1 MQLAADLH
9 LHSRY
14 ASAVSK
20 LMTLENISLMARRKG
35 VDLSGTGDCL
45 QPKWLEELE
54 AGLRPVK
61 DQPGFFALTRELG
74 EAAARQLPEK
84 LRRPLRFL
92 LSTEIHCS
100 PPGTA
105 ELRGPHHLVYF
116 TTFESAWAFHK
127 KLLPYGDLNEGRPRV
142 RLTSAQLLEMVLDQ
156 GDGCQFAPAH
166 WLNPFFSICG
176 SQGGGSGSLEDHF
189 GALASHVTLIETGLT
204 STPLMC
210 RRVAGLDG
218 RFLFSNSDA
227 HSLENIGREVTLIE
241 GAHDFETVFAALR
254 GGRANRVTDTSA
266 NGTENGSGGGNQN
279 QRSMTDVGENPN
291 SAPSCARV
299 VGTVKYP
306 IERTRYFRNWCGI
319 CQHSIE
325 GEKCTTCGRPL
336 AMGARD
342 RVEQIASRTKP
353 LFPTDAAPPW
363 LMVLPLAEALS
374 DLLGVDDGSKAVQQQ
389 HARLLEALGH
399 ERYILTE
406 ATFDEIARVGTAQLA
421 RFIVG
426 QRTTP
431 VGQKPVKSKREAAK
445 SDDDSQFSLL

>member
-1 MQLAADLH
+1 
-9 LHSRY
+9 
-14 ASAVSK
+14 
-20 LMTLENISLMARRKG
+20 MTLENISLMARKKG
-35 VDLSGTGDCL
+35 VDLIGTGDCL
-45 QPKWLEELE
+45 QPRWLQELE

-61 DQPGFFALTRELG
+61 GQPGFYALTRELG
-74 EAAARQLPEK
+74 ETAARQLPEK

-100 PPGTA
+100 PAGTA

-116 TTFESAWAFHK
+116 TNFESAWSFHERLK
-127 KLLPYGDLNEGRPRV
+127 PYGDLNEGRPRV
-142 RLTSAQLLEMVLDQ
+142 RLTSAQLLEMVLEQ
-156 GDGCQFAPAH
+156 GTGSQFAPAH

-176 SQGGGSGSLEDHF
+176 SQGGGSSSLAEHF
-189 GALASHVTLIETGLT
+189 GALAPHVTLIETGLT
-204 STPLMC
+204 STPSMC
-210 RRVAGLDG
+210 RRVAGLDR

-241 GAHDFETVFAALR
+241 GATNFETVFVALR
-254 GGRANRVTDTSA
+254 GVGTSA
-266 NGTENGSGGGNQN
+266 DGNA
-279 QRSMTDVGENPN
+279 NP
-291 SAPSCARV
+291 APGCARV
-299 VGTVKYP
+299 VGTMKYP

-319 CQHSIE
+319 CQISID

-342 RVEQIASRTKP
+342 RVEQIADRAGP
-353 LFPTDAAPPW
+353 LFPTDAPPW
-363 LMVLPLAEALS
+363 VMVLPLAEALA

-406 ATFDEIARVGTAQLA
+406 ATFEEIARVGTAQLA

-431 VGQKPVKSKREAAK
+431 VGQKPVKPKREPAK
-445 SDDDSQFSLL
+445 LADETQFSLL